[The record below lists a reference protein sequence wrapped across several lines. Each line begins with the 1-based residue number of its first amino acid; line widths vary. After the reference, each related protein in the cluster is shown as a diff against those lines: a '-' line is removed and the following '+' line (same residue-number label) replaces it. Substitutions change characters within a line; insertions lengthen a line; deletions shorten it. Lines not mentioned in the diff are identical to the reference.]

1 LEWRILN
8 ALNFGLPQNRER
20 LFIIGHL
27 KTDAVH
33 PYLAPQNDL
42 SSLSDRVLEKIM
54 NLDTWDSI
62 ISQNKKF
69 KSWGL
74 SYQGKFIDAHLDV
87 FSERM
92 KIKKLK
98 DILEDE
104 VREIFDFTPDTIE
117 RIKNSIKVDR
127 FYNGV
132 QILYNQ
138 KGGAR
143 MGYTIFGIEGLAPTL
158 TSTTSRHYERYKVGD
173 KYRRLTNVEYARIQG
188 FPDNHCRSVSIYEQ
202 YALYGNA
209 IPPIMAEWVLKR
221 LINEQST
228 PLKNCQR
235 QLSLF

>member
-1 LEWRILN
+1 
-8 ALNFGLPQNRER
+8 
-20 LFIIGHL
+20 
-27 KTDAVH
+27 
-33 PYLAPQNDL
+33 
-42 SSLSDRVLEKIM
+42 M